1 MLLSDILERSNLLSE
16 EEYEIINE
24 KEFETL
30 GLLIADTEQTVCS
43 FLDGEKYLKDMQD
56 NTVMVITTEEL
67 KEALLEKNVGICIVK
82 EPRILFFRL
91 HNLLAEDE
99 GYARKCVKSVIGNG
113 CRIAKEAVISENNVF
128 IGNNVVIEEFVVI
141 RENTVIGDNTIIRA
155 GAKIGGEGFE
165 FKRADGRIE
174 AVKHAGGVVIGR
186 NVEIQYNTCID
197 KAVYPWDNTVVGD
210 NTKIDN
216 LVHIGHAVKLDER
229 IIVVAQS
236 GLGGR
241 TIVGS
246 DTWVGFGTTISNG
259 LRIGCSARANIGAV
273 VTKNVGDNESVT
285 GNFAIEHK
293 KFIENLK
300 TISKAQ

>member
-1 MLLSDILERSNLLSE
+1 MLLSDILEKSNLLAR

-24 KEFETL
+24 KKFETL
-30 GLLIADTEQTVCS
+30 GLLIAGTEQTLCS
-43 FLDGEKYLKDMQD
+43 FLDDEKYFKDVQD
-56 NTVMVITTEEL
+56 NIVMVISTEEFKEPLL
-67 KEALLEKNVGICIVK
+67 KMNVGICIVK

-99 GYARKCVKSVIGNG
+99 GYRRKSVKSVIGNG

-128 IGNNVVIEEFVVI
+128 IGDNVVIEEFVVI

-155 GAKIGGEGFE
+155 GVKIGGEGFE
-165 FKRADGRIE
+165 FKKADGRVE
-174 AVKHAGGVVIGR
+174 AVKHTGGVVIGR

-197 KAVYPWDNTVVGD
+197 KAIYPWDNTVVGN

-236 GLGGR
+236 GVGGR
-241 TIVGS
+241 TVIGS
-246 DTWVGFGTTISNG
+246 DAWLGFGTTISNG
-259 LRIGCSARANIGAV
+259 LHIGCSTRANIGAV
-273 VTKNVGDNESVT
+273 VTKSVSDNESVT

-293 KFIENLK
+293 RFIENLK
-300 TISKAQ
+300 SISKPQ